1 MGKEYD
7 WGAALVSAHV
17 GVQVA
22 GDLTV
27 AGVSLVSPLG
37 RPLPLPGF
45 CFESDAPGKGLA
57 PRVGSGSVH
66 MGFGI
71 PCKKDLPLRPHLL
84 VYLITSFSHRLMD
97 TY

>member
-7 WGAALVSAHV
+7 WGAVLVSAHI

-27 AGVSLVSPLG
+27 AGVSLVSLLG

-45 CFESDAPGKGLA
+45 CFESDSPGRGLELHA
-57 PRVGSGSVH
+57 WAREVCTWILEFV
-66 MGFGI
+66 
-71 PCKKDLPLRPHLL
+71 
-84 VYLITSFSHRLMD
+84 
-97 TY
+97 